1 MGWPNMLVLVRH
13 AESEGNVR
21 SVDERAQFEMPTY
34 AYPLTALG
42 RQQAEKTRYYLQ
54 KTIGGGC
61 WYNLS
66 KFFTLRYASYYE
78 RSRETLQIICPGA
91 KFYEDPRLAE
101 AQRGIYHTMTSD
113 QIEKSFPG
121 ELARKEREGLYH
133 YRPLGGENWP
143 DVELRIHS
151 FLGTLSRDCDG
162 KNVIMVVHG
171 HWLIL
176 FQRLIHHFSIDE
188 AVAKYKAGVFENA
201 SITIYKNVPVAG
213 CHPRL
218 ELIAENIVPWKGLI

>member
-21 SVDERAQFEMPTY
+21 SVDERAQFEMATY
-34 AYPLTALG
+34 SYPLTARG
-42 RQQAEKTRYYLQ
+42 KEQAKKTRDYLQ
-54 KTIGGGC
+54 LTFGKN
-61 WYNLS
+61 YNFDLS
-66 KFFTLRYASYYE
+66 QFFGVRYASYYE
-78 RSRETLQIICPGA
+78 RSRETLQIIVPGA

-101 AQRGIYHTMTSD
+101 AQRGIYHTMTAD

-162 KNVIMVVHG
+162 KNVIIVVHG

-176 FQRLIHHFSIDE
+176 FQRLIHHFSIAE
-188 AVAKYKAGVFENA
+188 TVAKYKAGVFDNA
-201 SITIYKNVPVAG
+201 SITIYKNKPVKG
-213 CHPRL
+213 CHPHL
-218 ELIAENIVPWKGLI
+218 ELDKENIVPWKGLI